1 MKLLNNR
8 RFALAVLVV
17 CVLGSVIGLGGAH
30 LAGQRRDVLRIFNDG
45 IDPSFAV
52 RFSMDAY
59 LENSAEY
66 ALSMA
71 EEYRLHVDAD
81 DTAATEVIELAA
93 MIGDGEDLDAR
104 YDAYK
109 ALCMKVEGLYTGF
122 HGANVPENDGVLFDH
137 AYSNFKGENS
147 KIGYDEFHTVAEAF
161 NATLEGFPAGLI
173 GKLVG
178 AEPVNAFR

>member
-1 MKLLNNR
+1 MRLLNNR

-17 CVLGSVIGLGGAH
+17 CMLGSVIGLGGAN
-30 LAGQRRDVLRIFNDG
+30 LVSQRRDVLRIFNDG
-45 IDPSFAV
+45 IDASFAV

-66 ALSMA
+66 ALSLA

-81 DTAATEVIELAA
+81 DAAAAEVIELAA
-93 MIGDGEDLDAR
+93 VIGDGEDLDAR
-104 YDAYK
+104 YEAYK
-109 ALCMKVEGLYTGF
+109 SLCMKVEGLYTGF
-122 HGANVPENDGVLFDH
+122 HGANVPESDGFLFDH

-147 KIGYDEFHTVAEAF
+147 KIGYDEFHAAAEAF
-161 NATLEGFPAGLI
+161 NRNLENFPAGLI